1 MNFSF
6 RRVWAV
12 LFRHL
17 MIFLNPFQQI
27 NHFYW
32 TLLDIVIFGFLTKS
46 LAQGSDHDT
55 TIILSNLVLWNFF
68 SRGAINTSL
77 TIEKDLAD
85 LSFVGLL
92 ATPLNLAEMM
102 VSQML
107 FSIIGSLS
115 SFCVAFLFVY
125 FIFDLN
131 VFSLGWQIF
140 PAIGLL
146 LVSGLAMGFL
156 ISTLLIAFG
165 KKVSNNIYALAWL
178 VVPFSCVFYPL
189 EILPHFAQ
197 KIASFIPM
205 SHVFEGLRTFVKHG
219 DSLFKPFLMSMGLN
233 VFYFICAITLFMIVF
248 KHKKKVGF
256 ARLELEV

>member
-32 TLLDIVIFGFLTKS
+32 TLLDIIIFGFLTKS
-46 LAQGSDHDT
+46 LAQTNGQHS

-77 TIEKDLAD
+77 PIEKDLSD
-85 LSFVGLL
+85 FSFIGLL

-102 VSQML
+102 ASQIL

-115 SFCVAFLFVY
+115 SFCAAFLFVY
-125 FIFDLN
+125 FIFNLN
-131 VFSLGWQIF
+131 IFSLGLQIF

-146 LVSGLAMGFL
+146 LVSGLTVGFL

-165 KKVSNNIYALAWL
+165 KKISNNIHALAWL

-189 EILPHFAQ
+189 EVLPNFAQ
-197 KIASFIPM
+197 KIASYVPM
-205 SHVFEGLRTFVKHG
+205 AYVFEGLRAYIKND
-219 DSLFKPFLMSMGLN
+219 DSLLKPFLISMGLN
-233 VFYFICAITLFMIVF
+233 ALYLIFAVALFITVFTC
-248 KHKKKVGF
+248 KKKSGF